1 MKIFNKWVGYLDRSH
16 LTIKDSILKKLG
28 QTNPEMTDHSESNI
42 LVIIVS
48 MFSGIAEQL
57 NYYIDNM
64 AREAFITTAR
74 KYSSV
79 VKHTRL
85 IDYRIK
91 AAVPSSAD
99 ILVELLDNNGNPYVA
114 TTPLLIPVNTQF
126 STNNGIIFISI
137 KDVTIEPGDSMV
149 TVVVQQKSFN
159 TNIDLGTTIGVARE
173 TVPVP
178 INYVDGSMI
187 LTIGGEPWYLV
198 NSLGFSGPNDKHF
211 IIDISTESTAYIQ
224 FGDGLNGMIP
234 MGNQPIIGE
243 FYTTIGTEGNVD
255 ANTINNSNFDFTS
268 TGASTIRINNPLAS
282 VGGNNY
288 QTIEQIRLSAPLSL
302 RTLERGVTI
311 QDYKDIA
318 KLAPGIDKSDVKFDC
333 QTGINVYISPV
344 NGGIAQTA
352 LLNSTKAYIEE
363 RKIIGR
369 PVVVQ
374 AAGESYIK
382 LEMHVTVKPRRD
394 MNQTRQDIIN
404 ALTTEYGYT
413 KSDVNRAVRKS
424 DIYALVDNLE
434 KVDWLNLKHIYT
446 QPYFRPLGHYK
457 QIIAQ
462 MKIREYSAIE
472 QKWSMRYISTGP
484 DTGYF
489 NVFRG
494 NVLMGIAYPGIEF
507 ADTNN
512 TFQINIQN
520 NDYQNGQQWEFTT
533 LPYNVDQII
542 IDNSIPIIRQEDLTI
557 YLYEQI

>member
-99 ILVELLDNNGNPYVA
+99 ILVELLDSNGNPYIA

-159 TNIDLGTTIGVARE
+159 TNIDLGTTMGVARE
-173 TVPVP
+173 TVPIPV
-178 INYVDGSMI
+178 NYVDGSMI

-234 MGNQPIIGE
+234 GGNQPIIGE
-243 FYTTIGTEGNVD
+243 FYTTIGTGGNVD
-255 ANTINNSNFDFTS
+255 ANTINSSNFDFTV
-268 TGASTIRINNPLAS
+268 TGANTIRISNPLAS

-288 QTIEQIRLSAPLSL
+288 QTIEQIRLSVPLSL
-302 RTLERGVTI
+302 RTLERGVTL

-318 KLAPGIDKSDVKFDC
+318 KLAPGVDKSDVRFDC

-413 KSDVNRAVRKS
+413 KSDVNKAVRKS

-489 NVFRG
+489 NIFRG

-520 NDYQNGQQWEFTT
+520 NDYQNGQEWEFTT